1 MPKIADSENDQISLQ
16 HLLNDWPYAREYL
29 LETLDG
35 VLIERHAAMHLSRAL
50 NTGAAVAFM
59 GAGVSMAYGRISWK
73 NLVTELQRDALAALQ
88 ELEPDEAK
96 QRTELPRLYTLRKN
110 LENLKFDERPPGGDL
125 RSDRYPTVF
134 QLCAELSQ
142 GVEKEKENRAHRE
155 VAQTDKDDLFDA
167 GVKQRTRDG
176 HFHSIHLLT
185 QYLTP
190 KALRED
196 LLQRF
201 NEKVYATG
209 TISRKEMFRLIDLT
223 EWLTS
228 KPLGKYK
235 LSNDHRE
242 LQDIIKKFFENELN
256 INSYILPLQLKP
268 SLRFLVSAA
277 CCNSGVDWS
286 EKIAKLVT
294 NYLEYGRHERRAGSL
309 RSSGTQGST
318 DVIDTLRT
326 KLQIRR
332 FMTTNYDLEAE
343 RLIYDLDFHPGTTER
358 GITRSTDP
366 LHRIAR
372 DFVVIREA
380 PASLVD
386 FATREGGFTLDVA
399 HLHGRALPGEHIV
412 AAETQYQDFYL
423 RDDGHRDL
431 LDQAIKLAFRSNLLL
446 FIGNGMGEDDIL
458 RPLRHF
464 MSEDRGPTQPPAVA
478 LLPDLWGDEFVLEEK
493 VSLLRRYGVYTIHW
507 GYGRLSGWS
516 TRGPLLRKIKTLI
529 STIKGILATIETAE
543 KVAEKAEAFSR
554 AKDNDNDLAKK
565 DLDDE
570 TARSQ
575 PSWKADRDAEVAE
588 RSAKNAAALAKD
600 ARKVADDQSK
610 TSFADRKR
618 RVEKALSDWDKMF
631 DDSKSGSLVFQDIY
645 GARCLHDLVEIEGD
659 RAAPGERAPKVIWL
673 EWQALA
679 FIVRV
684 ADEVVRGPQRPDGT
698 RDDGLR
704 TWSEKASDS
713 KRDESALTDWLRQET
728 NHAAAARVIA
738 AEIEDAIL
746 SAVLAAKVEQ
756 LGEEWRD
763 WQKNW
768 IPSNFD
774 VRATSTVFSKPE
786 QQPSSCHVSPE
797 FKVDRRHALVLV
809 EQDTSSPTGRPSRL
823 RDRTFRARYS
833 QTYAEFLDALQQT
846 ISSRNEVTDQG
857 GAAISWNGRRVYFL
871 GGARGLGKGHLFSAL
886 TNTESFTDYAAV
898 VAKSTGAHVPFFALH
913 GMNLSFSVEIGSAF
927 SRLCEFIFQ
936 CIKEMYAAESDQRQ
950 YIKDLDYAY
959 GLFVSTGTRTT
970 GDRVGALRFLLSIL
984 AGKGVASGGQRRLP
998 QPKMRIAVIINAA
1011 HLMFNS
1017 RGFAKSAEIQRGVTA
1032 LLDKEVSNARI
1043 DIFFIGNEARMPAEI
1058 RHPASSEGRD
1068 LGSRALRT
1076 HAVSSPRPRL
1086 GDEDPPPELWV
1097 SPVEPIARTAFDE
1110 AEDSAMIDALRLRIA
1125 TGKVDAEAA
1134 TTGMFFHRVQ
1144 QPRISVVML
1153 TAFPRVAMA
1162 LARAELMRPGLGFP
1176 TSVTDELK
1184 KDARLKLK
1192 DIDERCSEFF
1202 NSHPPPEQ
1210 RATGVYRIERSK
1222 VAEWF
1227 IDEWL
1232 SGLTLD
1238 DEIKKKAAKE
1248 VDRRFGRL
1256 YKDLGRSR
1264 LCVSI
1269 VCAAADEAIA
1279 RQLVEGPS
1287 GPKVLRP
1294 QRSVRDRPSG
1304 EALAAAER
1312 VVDSLSKALG
1322 GSDEAHREDTVI
1334 RAVIDHY
1341 RSEMDAGWLGENAHW
1356 DEVALKAAVRQGA
1369 GRPVVNPGGR
1379 GMIQPPAVQNFRT
1392 LVGSPRELGRILFQ
1406 LDEEVLTAL
1415 AMIGHP
1421 VEADCLA
1428 ALHFRAFEILEQR
1441 VWGTSGPSERH
1452 DPDVI
1457 DHVRIKVTELS
1468 LERLVRRCLVFRF
1481 VGRARDDQ
1489 GQERFRFGVHRLVQ
1503 RHVFRRM
1510 QQPRVEFPEVSN
1522 FMPTLYADQPND
1534 LPYPS
1539 IRYRESIHDMMV
1551 RLSLYPS
1558 RSRLSRSGR
1567 LPKISPERA
1576 ARMLRAAYGVG
1587 RSVLSLAV
1595 VTRFDSLVPDIKP
1608 PAHGFI
1614 EEHRHTIRWLTRRA
1628 VGMEKTLAA
1637 ERDRTIQAERERTD
1651 AELANAGTK
1660 DKENE
1665 IKARLRDAEL
1675 KIDQT
1680 YRYKLPFFIDDHI
1693 WLHNECGVLSLA
1705 QGRLLDAAKLFST
1718 AQRAAQR
1725 IEAPNVGGAQ
1735 TSIIR
1740 VNRAIVDIEIGKC
1753 SKADEVL
1760 RAIAETP
1767 DENRSVRWIA
1777 HGYRGLVAHITGDA
1791 AAALRRYM
1799 EASDALRA
1807 MNRSRAASI
1816 FNRHLADLLRREG
1829 KHKEAREAAETAVN
1843 LAAKGNHADV
1853 GHLARL
1859 SRLRVDLETR
1869 SIGADAAMLGFSD
1882 FQKTLTNV
1890 ASYAR
1895 IIGMPRIA
1903 VEAAHLDAAIR
1914 FKVGDLHY
1922 ANISVMEALALANE
1936 NGMTLKK
1943 VALTILAAKIYL
1955 ERGLP
1960 DDARLLAASARD
1972 VAIATQY
1979 AAVKDEAQNVLVR
1992 CDAEN
1997 RRG

>member
-1 MPKIADSENDQISLQ
+1 MPKFADSENDQISLQ

-125 RSDRYPTVF
+125 SSDRYPTVF

-142 GVEKEKENRAHRE
+142 GVAKEKENRAHRE
-155 VAQTDKDDLFDA
+155 GEQTDKDDLFDA

-190 KALRED
+190 KALRQD

-201 NEKVYATG
+201 NEKVYATR

-228 KPLGKYK
+228 KSLGKYK
-235 LSNDHRE
+235 LSDDHQE
-242 LQDIIKKFFENELN
+242 LQDIIKNFFKNELN
-256 INSYILPLQLKP
+256 IDGYMLPLQLKP

-277 CCNSGVDWS
+277 CCNSGADWS

-294 NYLEYGRHERRAGSL
+294 NYLEYGRHERLAGSL

-343 RLIYDLDFHPGTTER
+343 RMIYDLDFHPGTTER

-386 FATREGGFTLDVA
+386 FATREGGFVLDVA

-529 STIKGILATIETAE
+529 KTIKGILATIETAE

-554 AKDNDNDLAKK
+554 AKDADNARAKNA
-565 DLDDE
+565 
-570 TARSQ
+570 ARSQ

-659 RAAPGERAPKVIWL
+659 RAAPGARAPKVIWL

-698 RDDGLR
+698 REDGLR
-704 TWSEKASDS
+704 KWSENASS
-713 KRDESALTDWLRQET
+713 STRDESALTDRLRQET

-746 SAVLAAKVEQ
+746 SAVLAAKVDQ
-756 LGEEWRD
+756 LGEDWRD

-786 QQPSSCHVSPE
+786 QQPSSCHVSQE
-797 FKVDRRHALVLV
+797 FKSDRRHALVLV

-846 ISSRNEVTDQG
+846 ISSPNKVTDQE
-857 GAAISWNGRRVYFL
+857 GAAISWSGRRVYFL

-886 TNTESFTDYAAV
+886 TNTESFADYANV
-898 VAKSTGAHVPFFALH
+898 VAKSTDERVPFFALH
-913 GMNLSFSVEIGSAF
+913 GSNLSFSVEIGSAF
-927 SRLCEFIFQ
+927 GRLCEFIFQ
-936 CIKEMYAAESDQRQ
+936 CIKEMYAAESDQSEF
-950 YIKDLDYAY
+950 IKDLDYAY

-970 GDRVGALRFLLSIL
+970 GDRVGALRFLLGIL
-984 AGKGVASGGQRRLP
+984 AGKGFASDGQRRLP

-1017 RGFAKSAEIQRGVTA
+1017 RGFAKSAEIQRSVTA
-1032 LLDKEVSNARI
+1032 LLDKEFSNARI

-1058 RHPASSEGRD
+1058 RHPALSKARD

-1076 HAVSSPRPRL
+1076 HAVSSPKPRL
-1086 GDEDPPPELWV
+1086 GDEEPPPKLWV

-1110 AEDSAMIDALRLRIA
+1110 AEDNAMIDALRLRIA
-1125 TGKVDAEAA
+1125 TGKVDAKAA

-1210 RATGVYRIERSK
+1210 RATGVYRIERPE

-1227 IDEWL
+1227 VDEWL
-1232 SGLTLD
+1232 SGLTVD

-1279 RQLVEGPS
+1279 RQLVEERS
-1287 GPKVLRP
+1287 GPMVLRP
-1294 QRSVRDRPSG
+1294 FYRVRDRPSG

-1312 VVDSLSKALG
+1312 VVDNLSKALG

-1356 DEVALKAAVRQGA
+1356 DEVALKKAVRQGA
-1369 GRPVVNPGGR
+1369 GKSVDNPDGR
-1379 GMIQPPAVQNFRT
+1379 GVIHPPAVQNFRT

-1441 VWGTSGPSERH
+1441 VWGTSGPAERH
-1452 DPDVI
+1452 DPDAI
-1457 DHVRIKVTELS
+1457 DRVRIKVTELS

-1539 IRYRESIHDMMV
+1539 IRYRESIRDMMV

-1628 VGMEKTLAA
+1628 VGLEKTLAA
-1637 ERDRTIQAERERTD
+1637 ERDRTIQAERKHTD
-1651 AELANAGTK
+1651 AELAKAEAK
-1660 DKENE
+1660 DRENE

-1740 VNRAIVDIEIGKC
+1740 VNRAIVDIELGKC

-1799 EASDALRA
+1799 EASEALRA

-1869 SIGADAAMLGFSD
+1869 SIGADAAMLGLSD

-1890 ASYAR
+1890 TSYAR